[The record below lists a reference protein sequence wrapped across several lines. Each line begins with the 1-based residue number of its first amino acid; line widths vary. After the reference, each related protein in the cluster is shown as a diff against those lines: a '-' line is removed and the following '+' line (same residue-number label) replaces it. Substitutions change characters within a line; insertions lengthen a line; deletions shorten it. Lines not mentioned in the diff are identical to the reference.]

1 MRICDWS
8 SDVCSSD
15 LTILVDGQAL
25 AIRGN
30 DDGSVALVAADG
42 SVARTVAK
50 ESFASGGE
58 RSTFYVAIL
67 LLALSTISICNGFFK
82 PNISTMVGELYE
94 KGDRRRDSGFT
105 IFYMEIGRAHV

>member
-58 RSTFYVAIL
+58 RSTFYVATL
-67 LLALSTISICNGFFK
+67 LL
-82 PNISTMVGELYE
+82 
-94 KGDRRRDSGFT
+94 DRKRVVEGTSVSVRYDRGGRRIIKKKKNHF
-105 IFYMEIGRAHV
+105 I

>member
-1 MRICDWS
+1 MRISDWS

-15 LTILVDGQAL
+15 L
-25 AIRGN
+25 
-30 DDGSVALVAADG
+30 
-42 SVARTVAK
+42 TVAK

-67 LLALSTISICNGFFK
+67 LLALSTISIGNGFFK
-82 PNISTMVGELYE
+82 PNVSTMVGELYE

-105 IFYMEIGRAHV
+105 IFYMISEDSRVGKECVSTCNCRWAPYHYKTKTKPNNAKG

>member
-1 MRICDWS
+1 MRISDWS

-15 LTILVDGQAL
+15 L
-25 AIRGN
+25 
-30 DDGSVALVAADG
+30 
-42 SVARTVAK
+42 TVAK

-67 LLALSTISICNGFFK
+67 LLALSTISIGNGFFK

-105 IFYMEIGRAHV
+105 IFYMGINCGSTGGQPIGRASCRERVGPYV

>member
-1 MRICDWS
+1 MRISDWS

-15 LTILVDGQAL
+15 L
-25 AIRGN
+25 
-30 DDGSVALVAADG
+30 
-42 SVARTVAK
+42 TVAK

-67 LLALSTISICNGFFK
+67 LLALSTISIGNGFFK

-105 IFYMEIGRAHV
+105 ILYMGINCGSIGGKLVCPIFADLFGWWRSEEQTSELQ